1 MDLFLTI
8 APLKWGAI
16 FTVLTC
22 GAIIGVERQL
32 SGKPAGIRTSCL
44 ISLGTYIFVAS
55 GLGLTGGQAD
65 PARVIGQVVTGIGFL
80 GAGVMMAR
88 DGAVIGVTSAATIWV
103 LAAIA
108 VQAGLDHYWAAI
120 VLSLLTVGIL
130 VGVSWL
136 ENTFI
141 NLQSGVHSP
150 FASLRRRNDRRGDRR
165 ASEEPRE

>member
-1 MDLFLTI
+1 M
-8 APLKWGAI
+8 
-16 FTVLTC
+16 
-22 GAIIGVERQL
+22 
-32 SGKPAGIRTSCL
+32 
-44 ISLGTYIFVAS
+44 
-55 GLGLTGGQAD
+55 TGGQAD

-130 VGVSWL
+130 LGVSWL

-141 NLQSGVHSP
+141 NLQSGVHSHL
-150 FASLRRRNDRRGDRR
+150 AGLRRRGDRR
-165 ASEEPRE
+165 APEEPRE